1 MTHYLDVGYR
11 HTLISSLINIVVEA
25 DRVECALKISVLMPV
40 DPINVLIHHAIE
52 QGLTDL

>member
-25 DRVECALKISVLMPV
+25 DRVERALKISVLMPV
-40 DPINVLIHHAIE
+40 DPINVLIHLAIE
-52 QGLTDL
+52 QGLTDF